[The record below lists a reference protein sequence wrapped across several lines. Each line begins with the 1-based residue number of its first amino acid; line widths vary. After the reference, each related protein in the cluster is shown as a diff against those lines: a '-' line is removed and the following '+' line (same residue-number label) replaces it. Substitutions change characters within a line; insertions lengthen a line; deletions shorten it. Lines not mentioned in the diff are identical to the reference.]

1 MTDRTL
7 AASLIVPTRN
17 RVELLSRLLPSWADQ
32 ETPEPY
38 ELIIADNGSTDGTA
52 AFVSEAA
59 KRWPQLRIIS
69 EQKAGGARARHAGA
83 LAARSPLLIFVDD
96 DMRAD
101 QKLIA
106 AHLRA
111 HRESPGG
118 VVLGNIVSAP
128 SRHPFDRMM
137 AYIYDGPKQTLATR
151 QPGASD
157 FWSGNVS
164 LSRELYLR
172 MGGYSD
178 ALAELRCGED
188 MEFGLR
194 LHRAGISMR
203 FAPEALA
210 THHFTERFGA
220 RLHRSYRVGVV
231 CAHLKEQYPEIET
244 SFARDSRGAGR
255 ARAIEAGC
263 RAVAALIE
271 PFSRGEGVPPKLLAF
286 VYDLGLRTAVG
297 RGILDYANGR
307 AGFTINLKQTG
318 RTSTKTADAAMAG

>member
-1 MTDRTL
+1 VTDRTFT
-7 AASLIVPTRN
+7 ATLIVPTRN
-17 RVELLSRLLPSWADQ
+17 RAELLARLLPSWVEQ
-32 ETPEPY
+32 ETQEPY

-52 AFVSEAA
+52 EFVKEAA
-59 KRWPQLRIIS
+59 KRWPQVRIIS

-101 QKLIA
+101 PKLIA

-111 HRESPGG
+111 HRDSLGG

-151 QPGASD
+151 QPTARD

-164 LSRELYLR
+164 LSRELYFR

-194 LHRAGISMR
+194 LHQAGISMR
-203 FAPEALA
+203 FAPEAL
-210 THHFTERFGA
+210 TYHHFTERFGA
-220 RLHRSYRVGVV
+220 RLNRSYRIGVV
-231 CAHLKEQYPEIET
+231 CAFLKEQYPEIQT
-244 SFARDSRGAGR
+244 GFARDSRGAWR

-263 RAVAALIE
+263 RAIAASIE
-271 PFSRGEGVPPKLLAF
+271 PFSRGEGLPPKLLAF

-297 RGILDYANGR
+297 RGMFDYATGR
-307 AGFTINLKQTG
+307 AGLTINLKQTG